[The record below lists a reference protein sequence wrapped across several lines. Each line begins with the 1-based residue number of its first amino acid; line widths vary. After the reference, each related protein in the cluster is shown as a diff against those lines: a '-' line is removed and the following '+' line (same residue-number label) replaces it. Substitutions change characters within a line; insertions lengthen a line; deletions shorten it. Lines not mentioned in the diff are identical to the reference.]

1 MPVGRREFFN
11 LFGMSMSVGIDLGT
25 ANILVYVKGKGIVLR
40 EPSVVAVDKDT
51 DKILA
56 IGEEAREMIGRTPG
70 NIVAIRP
77 LRDGVIAD
85 YDMTESMI
93 RHFLEKVVGR
103 SFLFRPRVMICV
115 PTGVNAV
122 EKRAVQEAAE
132 QAGAKKTELIEE
144 PIAAALGAGLDIS
157 EPVGSMV
164 VDIGGGTCDVAV
176 ISLGGIV
183 CGESLRVAG
192 DKFDSDIEF
201 YIKREY
207 HLMIGERTS
216 EKIKVEVG
224 AAYPGAR
231 NQPVSVR
238 GRDILSGLP
247 KVITVGSDEIASALH
262 DSLENIVVCVK
273 SVLERTPPELAAD
286 IMDHGIVLTGGGS
299 MLYGLADLIRRETNI
314 PTMLADDPLSC
325 VAIGTGKALESI
337 RN

>member
-1 MPVGRREFFN
+1 
-11 LFGMSMSVGIDLGT
+11 MSVGIDLGT
-25 ANILVYVKGKGIVLR
+25 ANILVYVKNKGIVLR

-56 IGEEAREMIGRTPG
+56 IGEEARDMIGRTPG

-85 YDMTESMI
+85 YEMTESMI
-93 RHFLEKVVGR
+93 RHFLEKVIGR
-103 SFLFRPRVMICV
+103 SFLFRPKVMICV

-144 PIAAALGAGLDIS
+144 PIAAALGAGIDIS

-201 YIKREY
+201 YIKKEY
-207 HLMIGERTS
+207 NLMIGERTS
-216 EKIKVEVG
+216 EKIKIEIG
-224 AAYPGAR
+224 SAYPGAR
-231 NQPVSVR
+231 NKNVSVR
-238 GRDILSGLP
+238 GRDIVSGLP
-247 KVITVGSDEIASALH
+247 KVITVSSDEIAAALH
-262 DSLENIVVCVK
+262 DSVESIAVCVK

-286 IMDHGIVLTGGGS
+286 IMDHGIILTGGGS
-299 MLYGLADLIRRETNI
+299 MLYGLADLIRKETNI
-314 PTMLADDPLSC
+314 PTMLADDPLNC
-325 VAIGTGKALESI
+325 VALGTGKAIESGKF
-337 RN
+337 

>member
-1 MPVGRREFFN
+1 M
-11 LFGMSMSVGIDLGT
+11 FGMSMSVGIDLGT
-25 ANILVYVKGKGIVLR
+25 ANILVYVKNKGIVLH

-56 IGEEAREMIGRTPG
+56 IGEEARDMIGRTPG

-85 YDMTESMI
+85 YEMTESMI

-103 SFLFRPRVMICV
+103 SFLFRPKVMICV

-144 PIAAALGAGLDIS
+144 PIAAALGAGIDIS

-201 YIKREY
+201 YIKKEY
-207 HLMIGERTS
+207 NLMIGERTS
-216 EKIKVEVG
+216 EKIKIEIG
-224 AAYPGAR
+224 SAYPGAR
-231 NQPVSVR
+231 NKSVSVR
-238 GRDILSGLP
+238 GRDIVSGLP
-247 KVITVGSDEIASALH
+247 KVITVSSDEIAAALH
-262 DSLENIVVCVK
+262 DSVESIAICVK

-299 MLYGLADLIRRETNI
+299 MLYGLADLIRKETNI
-314 PTMLADDPLSC
+314 PTMLADDPLNC
-325 VAIGTGKALESI
+325 VALGTGKAIESGKF
-337 RN
+337 

>member
-1 MPVGRREFFN
+1 M
-11 LFGMSMSVGIDLGT
+11 FGMSTSVGIDLGT

-40 EPSVVAVDKDT
+40 EPSVVTVDRDT
-51 DKILA
+51 DTVLA

-93 RHFLEKVVGR
+93 RHFLEKVVGK

-115 PTGVNAV
+115 PTGVTIV

-144 PIAAALGAGLDIS
+144 PIAAALGAGIDIS

-183 CGESLRVAG
+183 HGDSLRVAG
-192 DKFDSDIEF
+192 NRFDADIEA

-207 HLMIGERTS
+207 NLMIGERTS
-216 EKIKVEVG
+216 ENIKTTIG

-231 NQPVSVR
+231 NLTMDVR
-238 GRDILSGLP
+238 GRDVISGLP
-247 KVITVGSDEIASALH
+247 KNIKVSTDEVAAALH
-262 DSLENIVVCVK
+262 DSVERIVVCVK
-273 SVLERTPPELAAD
+273 RVLEGTPPELAAD
-286 IMDHGIVLTGGGS
+286 IMDRGIVLTGGGA
-299 MLYGLADLIRRETNI
+299 MLYGLDQLIRKETDI
-314 PTMLADDPLSC
+314 PTSVADDPLSC
-325 VAIGTGKALESI
+325 VALGTGRALEYSK
-337 RN
+337 NL

>member
-1 MPVGRREFFN
+1 
-11 LFGMSMSVGIDLGT
+11 MSVGIDLGT

-51 DKILA
+51 GKILA
-56 IGEEAREMIGRTPG
+56 IGEEARDMIGRTPG
-70 NIVAIRP
+70 NIEAIRP

-85 YDMTESMI
+85 YEMTESMI
-93 RHFLEKVVGR
+93 RHFLEKVIGR
-103 SFLFRPRVMICV
+103 SFLFRPKVMICV

-192 DKFDSDIEF
+192 DKFNSDIEF
-201 YIKREY
+201 YIKKEY
-207 HLMIGERTS
+207 NLMIGERTS
-216 EKIKVEVG
+216 EKIKIEIG

-231 NQPVSVR
+231 NKSMNVS
-238 GRDILSGLP
+238 GRDIVSGLP
-247 KVITVGSDEIASALH
+247 KVITVASDEIAAALH
-262 DSLENIVVCVK
+262 DSVESIAICVK

-299 MLYGLADLIRRETNI
+299 MLYGLADLIRKETNI
-314 PTMLADDPLSC
+314 PTLLADDPLNC
-325 VAIGTGKALESI
+325 VALGTGKAIESGKF
-337 RN
+337 

>member
-1 MPVGRREFFN
+1 
-11 LFGMSMSVGIDLGT
+11 MSVGIDLGT

-51 DKILA
+51 GKILA
-56 IGEEAREMIGRTPG
+56 IGEEARDMIGRTPG
-70 NIVAIRP
+70 NIEAIRP

-85 YDMTESMI
+85 YEMTESMI
-93 RHFLEKVVGR
+93 RHFLEKVIGR
-103 SFLFRPRVMICV
+103 SFLFRPKVMICV

-192 DKFDSDIEF
+192 DKFNSDIEF
-201 YIKREY
+201 YIKKEY
-207 HLMIGERTS
+207 NLMIGERTS
-216 EKIKVEVG
+216 EKIKIEIG
-224 AAYPGAR
+224 AAYTGAR
-231 NQPVSVR
+231 NKSMNVS
-238 GRDILSGLP
+238 GRDIVSGLP
-247 KVITVGSDEIASALH
+247 KVITVASDEIAAALH
-262 DSLENIVVCVK
+262 DSVESIAICVK

-286 IMDHGIVLTGGGS
+286 IMDHGIILTGGGS
-299 MLYGLADLIRRETNI
+299 MLYGLADLIRKETNI
-314 PTMLADDPLSC
+314 PTLLADDPLNC
-325 VAIGTGKALESI
+325 VALGTGKAIESGKF
-337 RN
+337 

>member
-1 MPVGRREFFN
+1 M
-11 LFGMSMSVGIDLGT
+11 FGMSMSVGIDLGT
-25 ANILVYVKGKGIVLR
+25 ANILVYVKNKGIVLC

-51 DKILA
+51 EKILA
-56 IGEEAREMIGRTPG
+56 IGAEARDMIGRTPG

-85 YDMTESMI
+85 YEMTEAMI

-103 SFLFRPRVMICV
+103 SFLFRPKVMICV

-144 PIAAALGAGLDIS
+144 PIAAALGAGIDIS

-192 DKFDSDIEF
+192 DKFNSDIEF
-201 YIKREY
+201 YIKKEY
-207 HLMIGERTS
+207 NLMIGERTS
-216 EKIKVEVG
+216 EKIKIEIG

-231 NQPVSVR
+231 NKTVSVR
-238 GRDILSGLP
+238 GRDIVSGLP
-247 KVITVGSDEIASALH
+247 KVITVASDEIATALR
-262 DSLENIVVCVK
+262 DSVDSIVVCVK
-273 SVLERTPPELAAD
+273 GVLERTPPELASD
-286 IMDHGIVLTGGGS
+286 IMDHGIILTGGGA
-299 MLYGLADLIRRETNI
+299 MLYGLADLIRKETNI
-314 PTMLADDPLSC
+314 PTMLADDPLNC
-325 VAIGTGKALESI
+325 VALGTGKAIESGKF
-337 RN
+337 

>member
-1 MPVGRREFFN
+1 
-11 LFGMSMSVGIDLGT
+11 MSMSVGIDLGT
-25 ANILVYVKGKGIVLR
+25 ANILVYVKNKGIVLC

-51 DKILA
+51 EKILA
-56 IGEEAREMIGRTPG
+56 IGAEARDMIGRTPG

-85 YDMTESMI
+85 YEMTEAMI

-103 SFLFRPRVMICV
+103 SFLFRPKVMICV

-144 PIAAALGAGLDIS
+144 PIAAALGAGIDIS

-192 DKFDSDIEF
+192 DKFNSDIEF
-201 YIKREY
+201 YIKKEY
-207 HLMIGERTS
+207 NLMIGERTS
-216 EKIKVEVG
+216 EKIKIEIG

-231 NQPVSVR
+231 NKTVSVR
-238 GRDILSGLP
+238 GRDIVSGLP
-247 KVITVGSDEIASALH
+247 KVITVASDEIATALR
-262 DSLENIVVCVK
+262 DSVDSIVVCVK
-273 SVLERTPPELAAD
+273 GVLERTPPELASD
-286 IMDHGIVLTGGGS
+286 IMDHGIILTGGGA
-299 MLYGLADLIRRETNI
+299 MLYGLADLIRKETNI
-314 PTMLADDPLSC
+314 PTMLADDPLNC
-325 VAIGTGKALESI
+325 VALGTGKAIESGKF
-337 RN
+337 